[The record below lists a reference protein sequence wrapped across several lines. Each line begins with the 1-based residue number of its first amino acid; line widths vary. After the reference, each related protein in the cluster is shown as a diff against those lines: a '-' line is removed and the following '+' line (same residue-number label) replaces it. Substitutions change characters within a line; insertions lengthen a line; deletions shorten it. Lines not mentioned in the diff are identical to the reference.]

1 MQDSDF
7 HPIFYIRADWADRG
21 FGSYQRIY
29 IYKEETAATFVFMCF
44 FTLESQKLYSME
56 NDKRAPGGRIEQYYI
71 VLVCT
76 LLIPCVHCTMYNVLS
91 RVGRFWLF
99 SICRLFEDPLG
110 TKWGKQV

>member
-44 FTLESQKLYSME
+44 LPLKAGSSTVWKTTKE
-56 NDKRAPGGRIEQYYI
+56 
-71 VLVCT
+71 
-76 LLIPCVHCTMYNVLS
+76 LLAAELS
-91 RVGRFWLF
+91 NIIL
-99 SICRLFEDPLG
+99 C
-110 TKWGKQV
+110 